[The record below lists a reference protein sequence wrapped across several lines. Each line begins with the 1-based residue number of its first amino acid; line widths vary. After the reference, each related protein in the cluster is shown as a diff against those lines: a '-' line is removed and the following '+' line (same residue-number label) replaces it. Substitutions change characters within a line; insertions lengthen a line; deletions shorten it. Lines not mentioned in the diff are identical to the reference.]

1 VRRSRTGISTTA
13 AVVVIIVVFVVAG
26 VGGYLIAGP
35 GSGTSSTVTSSS
47 TTTSSSFTSSS
58 AATSSTV
65 SSTSSTSSTT
75 STTLGPNQTAVMAG
89 LATAAQQECASAGST
104 CLTIYTTQDAGNW
117 AEYYGPL
124 FDKQYPWAAGRVDY
138 VSLSASDETTT
149 VLSDYQAH
157 NAIADLVTG
166 TLAPLIPDYQGGAF
180 LNYTSPEVQF
190 MNYTADAVGPA
201 WVATDLA
208 IVFMIYN
215 PTLLPANQVPTSWAA
230 LANPIYNGKIDF
242 QSAASLSI
250 TAAEFYYL
258 YTTMGNSSGQWTT
271 LMKGI
276 AANHP
281 SLPST
286 AGAAESA
293 VLNGQAKIGIDTL
306 DSYVTALKGDPSAP
320 LKIVDLEPMVYTPGV
335 VAITVDAPH
344 PAMAKLVEAWLI
356 SPQGQLATYQT
367 NHLPYQTAIGTP
379 LLSYL
384 PSDYKLLDAYSTYS
398 NTALF
403 QNPGSWS
410 DTFENIYG
418 G

>member
-1 VRRSRTGISTTA
+1 VRRAGTGVSTTLA
-13 AVVVIIVVFVVAG
+13 AVVIVVVFVVAG
-26 VGGYLIAGP
+26 IGGYLIVGGGA
-35 GSGTSSTVTSSS
+35 GTSSTVTSSN
-47 TTTSSSFTSSS
+47 TAASSSVTSSS
-58 AATSSTV
+58 ATSSSTV
-65 SSTSSTSSTT
+65 SSTSTTSSTSS
-75 STTLGPNQTAVMAG
+75 GPNQTAVMAG
-89 LATAAQQECASAGST
+89 LAAAAQTECAAAGRT

-124 FDKQYPWAAGRVDY
+124 FDQQYPWAAGKVNY
-138 VSLSASDETTT
+138 VSLAASDETTE

-157 NAIADLVTG
+157 NPIADLVTG

-190 MNYTADAVGPA
+190 MNYTAAAVGPA
-201 WVATDLA
+201 WVVTDLA

-215 PTLLPANQVPTSWAA
+215 PSLLPASQVPTSWAS

-258 YTTMGNSSGQWTT
+258 YETMGNSSGQWTN

-320 LKIVDLEPMVYTPGV
+320 LKIVDLEPLVYTPGV
-335 VAITVDAPH
+335 VAITSNAPH

-356 SPQGQLATYQT
+356 SPQGQLATYET
-367 NHLPYQTAIGTP
+367 NHLPYQTAVGAS
-379 LLSYL
+379 LLQYL
-384 PSDYKLLDAYSTYS
+384 PADYKLVDAYSTYS

-410 DTFENIYG
+410 DTFENIFG